1 MNARLCGL
9 TAVLAMVFPLSI
21 AGADTGFVPAAD
33 KARVRRVSGRWVEQA
48 NRGAS
53 VGFVATTEDSAALEV
68 PFQGRGLVVVL
79 AGHGL
84 PFANLGQENLGL
96 LVVSVDGAAAVE
108 IQPVTEDRD
117 VLVARDLTKGPHVA
131 RIVHRRDAV
140 SGAPGVR
147 IEGFRV
153 LAGGEGEL
161 SFLVHGEANRFLT
174 DVRAIVTQDGRLVRS
189 QLVRNWMTGQ
199 CRMAGLPAGAGYAVE
214 IRAAGWESHR
224 FADVVLAA
232 GKEIVLAPVYL
243 GRRPDSTVS
252 GVEYP
257 HTSRPAIVKPGESF
271 AARFGKEGARTVTV
285 GLERRAGPAV
295 ISRPLRWVENV
306 AREHDGR
313 AEGTLTVA
321 PDTRPGLYDLIVSV
335 GARRRFSARAVSVV
349 GALPKNPMFVTFG
362 HLDTWGQEQAEYLER
377 LADVSNLIAPDLVLV
392 SNEVNAA
399 YAAGALSRLR
409 MPYLITFGN
418 HRVSGHEEWYGQP
431 VSVTDFGP
439 DWSILNHTPTW
450 HGDLTG
456 TRELLES
463 RSEKGCRII
472 NAFESDA
479 PVELL
484 DRFRVPYIHDAH
496 GGGQRIMTMGKTPT
510 QRAGKEN
517 SSSFRVVRFDGCKA
531 VSFTYAGHATAPIPM
546 ARTAPA
552 APLRVAYNGSTARID
567 NEWEQAFPQVRV
579 QFVLPAGA
587 YTVDRGSIESIA
599 NNDDG
604 QFTVLSVRVD
614 VAAQS
619 TVSVTARRR

>member
-1 MNARLCGL
+1 L
-9 TAVLAMVFPLSI
+9 TAVLALPLSL
-21 AGADTGFVPAAD
+21 AAADTSFIPASD
-33 KARVRRVSGRWVEQA
+33 QARVQRVAGRWVEQA
-48 NRGAS
+48 YRGAS
-53 VGFVATTEDSAALEV
+53 AGFLATTEDSAALEV
-68 PFQGRGLVVVL
+68 SFEGRALVVVL

-96 LVVSVDGAAAVE
+96 LHVSIDGGAAVD
-108 IQPVTEDRD
+108 IRPVTEDRD
-117 VLVARDLTKGPHVA
+117 VLVARDLTDGPHRA

-140 SGAPGVR
+140 SSATGVR

-174 DVRAIVTQDGRLVRS
+174 DVRAIVTQNGRVVRS

-199 CRMAGLPAGAGYAVE
+199 CRMSGLPAGAGYAVE
-214 IRAAGWESHR
+214 IQAAGWESHR
-224 FADVVLAA
+224 FAGVSVAS
-232 GKEIVLAPVYL
+232 GKETVLPPAYL
-243 GRRPDSTVS
+243 RRRPDSTVS

-257 HTSRPAIVKPGESF
+257 HPSRPAIVKPGEPF
-271 AARFGKEGARTVTV
+271 TARFGKEGARAVTV
-285 GLERRAGPAV
+285 RLERRAGPAF
-295 ISRPLRWVENV
+295 ISRPLAWVENV

-321 PDTRPGLYDLIVSV
+321 PDTPPGLYDLVVSI
-335 GARRRFSARAVSVV
+335 GDRKRFSARAVQVV
-349 GALPKNPMFVTFG
+349 SSFPNNPTFVTFG

-377 LADVSNLIAPDLVLV
+377 LAEVSNLIAPDMVLV

-399 YAAGALSRLR
+399 YAAGALSRLQ

-431 VSVTDFGP
+431 VSITDLGP
-439 DWSILNHTPTW
+439 QLSILNHTPTW
-450 HGDLTG
+450 HGDLTAA
-456 TRELLES
+456 RALLASRPES
-463 RSEKGCRII
+463 TCKII

-479 PVELL
+479 PVDLL
-484 DRFRVPYIHDAH
+484 DRFRIPYLHDAH
-496 GGGQRIMTMGKTPT
+496 GEGQRVMTMGKTPT

-517 SSSFRVVRFDGCKA
+517 SASFRVVRFDGCKP

-546 ARTAPA
+546 ARTAPN
-552 APLRVAYNGSTARID
+552 APLRVAYTGSTATID
-567 NEWEQAFPQVRV
+567 NEWKQAFLKARV

-587 YTVDRGSIESIA
+587 YTVDRGTIESTA
-599 NNDDG
+599 TSDDG

-614 VAAQS
+614 VPAQS
-619 TVSVTARRR
+619 TVSVTAQRR